1 MANVQ
6 VTFDGTP
13 APLLW
18 VQDPQINLVAP
29 WSLTPGQNTQV
40 CVSYNGVN
48 TNCLTLPVVQAT
60 PAVFMVDAQYAAA
73 LNQDGTYNS
82 ADNPAAPGSIVT
94 VFATGLGPI
103 TPSQP
108 DGSLIGIPLPANT
121 LTFGVEAVV
130 GLGPSGSVEIYTPFD
145 VQYAGPAPT
154 LVAGVSQINFRIVP
168 YVSYG
173 AIYVYMGP
181 NFSPG
186 FEIHLAGQ

>member
-1 MANVQ
+1 

-18 VQDPQINLVAP
+18 VQDAQINVVAP

-40 CVSYNGVN
+40 CVSYNDVK
-48 TNCLTLPVVQAT
+48 TNCLTLPVVQTT

-94 VFATGLGPI
+94 VYATGLGPI
-103 TPSQP
+103 TPSEP
-108 DGSLIGIPLPANT
+108 DGSLIGLPLPANT
-121 LTFGVEAVV
+121 LTFGVEAVA
-130 GLGPSGSVEIYTPFD
+130 GLGPSGSVGIYTPFD
-145 VQYAGPAPT
+145 VQYAGPAST

-168 YVSYG
+168 YISYA
-173 AIYVYMGP
+173 AIYVYMGA

-186 FEIHLAGQ
+186 FSIHLAGQ